1 MPSSKA
7 TATQAVILFSHY
19 TFSLFL
25 LKLILPFLLLLLL
38 LLLLYALILPFSHP
52 FSKVSP
58 SLLIFFSC
66 QRPLGSPHIFC
77 RLLLSLDIVCT
88 SQIRVYDPTINLL
101 PVLLLKAYLNMT
113 NINPKVSGYLDYLLE
128 MALVLQRV
136 DLVALPSV
144 GANFEFLMKYTWL
157 CMQSY
162 FIFIKS

>member
-7 TATQAVILFSHY
+7 TATQAVFLFSHY

-25 LKLILPFLLLLLL
+25 LKLILPFLLLLL
-38 LLLLYALILPFSHP
+38 YTLILPFSHP

-58 SLLIFFSC
+58 SLLIFFLASGHLEARTSFADYFYPWTLYVPAKSEYMIQQLIYC
-66 QRPLGSPHIFC
+66 QF
-77 RLLLSLDIVCT
+77 
-88 SQIRVYDPTINLL
+88 Y
-101 PVLLLKAYLNMT
+101 LLKAYLNMT

-128 MALVLQRV
+128 MTLVFQRV

-144 GANFEFLMKYTWL
+144 GANFEFLMKYTWF